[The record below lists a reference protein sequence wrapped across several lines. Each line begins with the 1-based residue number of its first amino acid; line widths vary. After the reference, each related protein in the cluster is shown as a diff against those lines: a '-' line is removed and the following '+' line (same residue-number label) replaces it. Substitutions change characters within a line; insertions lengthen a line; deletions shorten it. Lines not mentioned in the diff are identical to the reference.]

1 MFKSNKFGRIFWVDD
16 ELEFK
21 SCPLNVDGTGDFN
34 CEDYVSE
41 WDDFSDVDI
50 NELLAIHKVCILNKT
65 QYAGSL
71 SLNDYAHK
79 ITNSD
84 EPVIINLPEG
94 TNLKKRSMQYD
105 CADKVTDRKD
115 IVVDTFTNDYADKVD
130 TLVDNMKMNSYKWD
144 EQFYNEIVK
153 NDKFSYGKFNDID
166 YPIHLSQ
173 S

>member
-21 SCPLNVDGTGDFN
+21 SCPLNVDETGDFN

-41 WDDFSDVDI
+41 WTDWEGVDM

-79 ITNSD
+79 ITD
-84 EPVIINLPEG
+84 
-94 TNLKKRSMQYD
+94 Q
-105 CADKVTDRKD
+105 KD
-115 IVVDTFTNDYADKVD
+115 DYADKVD
-130 TLVDNMKMNSYKWD
+130 TLVDKMGMTNYTFD
-144 EQFYNEIVK
+144 ESFYNEIVK
-153 NDKFSYGKFNDID
+153 DHNYRFPKFMEIN
-166 YPIHLSQ
+166 YPQ
-173 S
+173 FRGEDNK

>member
-21 SCPLNVDGTGDFN
+21 SCPLNVDETGDFT

-41 WDDFSDVDI
+41 WTDWEGVDM

-79 ITNSD
+79 
-84 EPVIINLPEG
+84 
-94 TNLKKRSMQYD
+94 
-105 CADKVTDRKD
+105 VTDKKD
-115 IVVDTFTNDYADKVD
+115 NYAEKVD
-130 TLVDNMKMNSYKWD
+130 RLVDNMGMRKYKWD
-144 EQFYNEIVK
+144 EQFYNEIV
-153 NDKFSYGKFNDID
+153 NDSTFSYGKFNDIN
-166 YPIHLSQ
+166 YPLHLQ
-173 S
+173 QQ

>member
-21 SCPLNVDGTGDFN
+21 SCPLNVDGTGDFT
-34 CEDYVSE
+34 CEDYISE
-41 WDDFSDVDI
+41 WCDWEGVDM
-50 NELLAIHKVCILNKT
+50 NELLAIHKTCILNKT
-65 QYAGSL
+65 QYGGSL

-79 ITNSD
+79 VTGKEDYFDQFN
-84 EPVIINLPEG
+84 
-94 TNLKKRSMQYD
+94 K
-105 CADKVTDRKD
+105 DKDD
-115 IVVDTFTNDYADKVD
+115 NYGEKVD
-130 TLVDNMKMNSYKWD
+130 RLVDNMGMNSYKWD

-153 NDKFSYGKFNDID
+153 NDKFSYGKFNNPD

>member
-21 SCPLNVDGTGDFN
+21 SCPLNVDETGDFN

-41 WDDFSDVDI
+41 WTDWEGVDM

-79 ITNSD
+79 ITD
-84 EPVIINLPEG
+84 
-94 TNLKKRSMQYD
+94 KKD
-105 CADKVTDRKD
+105 
-115 IVVDTFTNDYADKVD
+115 NYAEKVD
-130 TLVDNMKMNSYKWD
+130 RLVDNMGMRKYKFD
-144 EQFYNEIVK
+144 EQFYNEIVS
-153 NDKFSYGKFNDID
+153 DSTFSYGKFNETN
-166 YPIHLSQ
+166 YPLHLQ
-173 S
+173 QQ